1 MESDDFRVKE
11 EDLVRPFKIKAC
23 GRDDFNRKLNI
34 EMGKQ
39 YVDKKVES
47 LIDPVF
53 QPLFRI
59 LSGK

>member
-1 MESDDFRVKE
+1 MESDDFRVAE

-23 GRDDFNRKLNI
+23 GRDDFNRKLNV

-39 YVDKKVES
+39 YVEKKVE
-47 LIDPVF
+47 IDPIF
-53 QPLFRI
+53 QPLFRV